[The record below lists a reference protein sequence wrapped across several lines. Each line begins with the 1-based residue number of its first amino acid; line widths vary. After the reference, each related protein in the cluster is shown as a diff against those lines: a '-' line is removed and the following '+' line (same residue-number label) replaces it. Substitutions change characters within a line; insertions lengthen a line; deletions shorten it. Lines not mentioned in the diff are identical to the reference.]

1 MKNLIY
7 LSFIF
12 LLLNSC
18 KSVDVVQFQ
27 PKSKGDQ
34 ILPYLNLQCLV
45 ISKKGMIKTKDEN
58 IENDVRDRIEE
69 EFYSNISLKSKTDN
83 AGQMNL
89 KADIRITGSSAPAI
103 LPTYLTMGLY
113 PLLGLPLGYC
123 KSHIELSAN
132 IVDSN
137 NKMISKFSSV
147 GDGKAKIACWFGYS
161 GKNARKVSYL
171 MALQMA
177 MKDLEKQL
185 QKDYSS
191 INSGL
196 INPTKAIAKNS
207 SDNVSGSIASNSMK
221 TNTTINT
228 NKNISTIPP
237 SDKETKLEVAS
248 NSDVDDKIP
257 VTSNIKENA
266 FALIVGNE
274 DYSSFQ
280 KDLGDEVNVAYAM
293 KDAKTFKEYCTK
305 TMGVP
310 EENIVMLINA
320 RTVEFNREISKL
332 NLYAKNSK
340 GNAELIFFYAGHGLP
355 DETTKEPYLIPV
367 DVSSSDLRFAIKLTD
382 LYAELTEFPSKKV
395 TVFLDACFSG
405 GARNQGL
412 VAARGV
418 KIKPIEEPL
427 SGNLVVFTASSGAQ
441 SSLPYKEKYHGMFTY
456 FLLKKMQESGG
467 KLTYK
472 ELSEYLDQK
481 LSINSIKINNKEQNP
496 QTNISP
502 NIKSSWENW
511 KFDK

>member
-7 LSFIF
+7 LSFI
-12 LLLNSC
+12 LLLLGSC
-18 KSVDVVQFQ
+18 KSVDVVQYQ
-27 PKSKGDQ
+27 PKSKGNQ

-45 ISKKGMIKTKDEN
+45 VSKKGIIKAKDEN
-58 IENDVRDRIEE
+58 IENDIRDRIED
-69 EFYSNISLKSKTDN
+69 EFYSNISQKSKTEN

-89 KADIRITGSSAPAI
+89 KIDIRITGSSASAI
-103 LPTYLTMGLY
+103 LPAYLTMGIY
-113 PLLGLPLGYC
+113 PLLGLPLGNC

-132 IVDSN
+132 VVDSN
-137 NKMISKFSSV
+137 NNMIRKFSSI
-147 GDGKAKIACWFGYS
+147 GDGKAKIACWSGYS

-177 MKDLEKQL
+177 MKDLEKQM

-191 INSGL
+191 INSEL
-196 INPTKAIAKNS
+196 KNPTKAIAKTSIDNTS
-207 SDNVSGSIASNSMK
+207 SSIASNSMK

-228 NKNISTIPP
+228 NNSISTPPP
-237 SDKETKLEVAS
+237 SNKETNLETVTI
-248 NSDVDDKIP
+248 SDVDDKIP
-257 VTSNIKENA
+257 VTSNIKENT

-280 KDLGDEVNVAYAM
+280 KNLETEVNVAYAM
-293 KDAKTFKEYCTK
+293 KDAKSFKEYCTK
-305 TMGVP
+305 TMGIP
-310 EENIVMLINA
+310 EENTVMLINA
-320 RTVEFNREISKL
+320 RIVEFYREISKL

-340 GNAELIFFYAGHGLP
+340 GNAEIIFYYAGHGLP

-382 LYAELTEFPSKKV
+382 LYAELTEFPCKRV

-412 VAARGV
+412 VSARGI

-427 SGNLVVFTASSGAQ
+427 NGNLVVFAASSGAQ

-472 ELSEYLDQK
+472 ELSDYLDQK

-502 NIKSSWENW
+502 NVKSSWENW